1 MAGIWVGVMRGSGD
15 KLELKLSELKL
26 EIQQSAK
33 SPYGEK
39 LYPITS
45 DWIPVTDVLAIVDR
59 FERQLRGQFDSGLA
73 AAKSQSKKEIEE
85 LLLRIV
91 SDLLP

>member
-1 MAGIWVGVMRGSGD
+1 MNLA
-15 KLELKLSELKL
+15 ELKA

-45 DWIPVTDVLAIVDR
+45 GWIPVTDVLAIVDR
-59 FERQLRGQFDSGLA
+59 FERELRHQIEFSLA
-73 AAKSQSKKEIEE
+73 MAKSQSKKETKEFLRRLATD
-85 LLLRIV
+85 LLL
-91 SDLLP
+91 

>member
-1 MAGIWVGVMRGSGD
+1 MRLD
-15 KLELKLSELKL
+15 ELRT

-39 LYPITS
+39 MYPITS
-45 DWIPVTDVLAIVDR
+45 DWIPVVDVLAIVDR
-59 FERQLRGQFDSGLA
+59 FERELRYQFESALA
-73 AAKSQSKKEIEE
+73 IAKSQSDKGIEE
-85 LLLRIV
+85 FLRRIV

>member
-1 MAGIWVGVMRGSGD
+1 MSLG
-15 KLELKLSELKL
+15 ELRA

-39 LYPITS
+39 VYPLTS

-59 FERQLRGQFDSGLA
+59 FERDLLHQFESALA
-73 AAKSQSKKEIEE
+73 IAKSQSDKGTEE
-85 LLLRIV
+85 FLRRIV
-91 SDLLP
+91 SDLVP

>member
-1 MAGIWVGVMRGSGD
+1 M
-15 KLELKLSELKL
+15 KLGELKA
-26 EIQQSAK
+26 EIQQSAR

-59 FERQLRGQFDSGLA
+59 FERELRYQFESYVA
-73 AAKSQSKKEIEE
+73 MAKSRSNKEIEE
-85 LLLRIV
+85 FLRIIATG
-91 SDLLP
+91 LLP

>member
-1 MAGIWVGVMRGSGD
+1 MWVGAMRRSGD
-15 KLELKLSELKL
+15 KLEMKLGELRS

-45 DWIPVTDVLAIVDR
+45 DWIPVADVLAIVDR
-59 FERQLRGQFDSGLA
+59 FERELRVQFNSVLA
-73 AAKSQSKKEIEE
+73 TAKSQSKGEIEE
-85 LLLRIV
+85 LLQE
-91 SDLLP
+91 

>member
-1 MAGIWVGVMRGSGD
+1 MARMWVGAIRRSGD
-15 KLELKLSELKL
+15 KLEMKLGELRS

-59 FERQLRGQFDSGLA
+59 FERELRGQFDSVLA
-73 AAKSQSKKEIEE
+73 TAKSQSKKEIEE

-91 SDLLP
+91 SNLLP